1 MELLEGIETRKS
13 CRAFKSTPIPKK
25 TLEKVLRAASKS
37 PSYTNT
43 QPWEVAVVTGW
54 KKQELSK
61 VLYAVAESDPSP
73 NPDLPL
79 PKNWP
84 PELERRAGEHSARRL
99 RVLGIERNDE
109 QRRKE
114 LRLSNYE
121 FYGAPCVLFLL
132 MHNTLTS
139 WSILD
144 VGLFAQSI
152 ALAAHSFGLGSCIQ
166 ASIVFYPDAVREFLG
181 IPETKSL
188 VLGISLGYPALDAP
202 INAYQSSRVSLDEFV
217 RWYG

>member
-1 MELLEGIETRKS
+1 
-13 CRAFKSTPIPKK
+13 
-25 TLEKVLRAASKS
+25 
-37 PSYTNT
+37 
-43 QPWEVAVVTGW
+43 
-54 KKQELSK
+54 
-61 VLYAVAESDPSP
+61 
-73 NPDLPL
+73 
-79 PKNWP
+79 
-84 PELERRAGEHSARRL
+84 
-99 RVLGIERNDE
+99 
-109 QRRKE
+109 
-114 LRLSNYE
+114 
-121 FYGAPCVLFLL
+121 